1 MNFTTNARRMRLA
14 LLFTGLL
21 LAPALAGCAA
31 PSTSSQPTAA
41 PPTAV
46 SAPTSMPPT
55 AVPTAMPPTAA
66 PAPTG
71 VPVPTSAPAPTAAPP
86 ATQPAST
93 DTTGAVQ
100 TVLNYY
106 DAITQKQFDRAY
118 GYWANNG
125 AASNQTLDQFK
136 QGFANTA
143 GVDLRLGSPAAQGAD
158 VAVPVTLAAV
168 LNSPSGGDQSVQ
180 HFSGTYTL
188 RPDSNSDTGWRIA
201 AANIAEGPS
210 SPPAPPTADPNGA
223 VQAMQEY
230 YDAINRHEFARA
242 YTLWANL
249 GTASQ
254 QSYAQFT
261 QGYATTTRVT
271 IDLGAS
277 TGGGAAGSIYAEVPI
292 VILATTS
299 DQGQQTFCGTYT
311 LRRTNVPPFDQFGW
325 HIQSAKIA
333 PVANVQ
339 PGSAEEQQLL
349 TGGCKAA

>member
-1 MNFTTNARRMRLA
+1 MNIATNAGRVRLP
-14 LLFTGLL
+14 LL
-21 LAPALAGCAA
+21 LASLSLVATLAGCATPPASSEPTSA
-31 PSTSSQPTAA
+31 PPTAPPAATAAPAPTAVPAPTAA

-46 SAPTSMPPT
+46 PAASAAP
-55 AVPTAMPPTAA
+55 AATAA
-66 PAPTG
+66 PAPTAAQ
-71 VPVPTSAPAPTAAPP
+71 PAPA
-86 ATQPAST
+86 

-106 DAITQKQFDRAY
+106 DAITQKQFERAY

-143 GVDLRLGSPAAQGAD
+143 GIDLRLGSPAVQGAD
-158 VAVPVTLAAV
+158 ATIPVTLAAV
-168 LNSPSGGDQSVQ
+168 LNSTSGGDQSVQ

-188 RPDSNSDTGWRIA
+188 RPDSTSDTGWRIA

-210 SPPAPPTADPNGA
+210 SPPAPPSADPNGA
-223 VQAMQEY
+223 AQAVQEY
-230 YDAINRHEFARA
+230 YDAINRHEYASA

-254 QSYAQFT
+254 QSFAQFAH
-261 QGYATTTRVT
+261 GYATTARVT
-271 IDLGAS
+271 IDLGKS
-277 TGGGAAGSIYAEVPI
+277 TSQGAAGSIYADVPV
-292 VILATTS
+292 VILSTTS
-299 DQGQQTFCGTYT
+299 DQGPQTFCGSYT
-311 LRRTNVPPFDQFGW
+311 LRRMNVPPFDQFGW
-325 HIQSAKIA
+325 HIESAKIA
-333 PVANVQ
+333 QVANVQ